1 METDTKYLTNENLK
15 KELSTVGMSK
25 PASSVIWM
33 QKEKA
38 GKQVRK
44 LLLNVDK
51 TDKKSLKDIPKN
63 RYLIAEIF
71 HVLSC

>member
-25 PASSVIWM
+25 SAGSYLDAEREGS
-33 QKEKA
+33 KES
-38 GKQVRK
+38 QK
-44 LLLNVDK
+44 LLLNVNK
-51 TDKKSLKDIPKN
+51 TDKSLKDIPKN